1 MDPDEFAAVVTDVL
15 ATLEPPTLSTS
26 TETAAFLAEAVER
39 VVAVYPRPQ
48 RRGLFGVRAVA
59 AAYGVEPAWVAATV
73 RSVHRPVGIAGMKP
87 RFGVRAITEA
97 AGLDSHHVNAMVES
111 GHSHLLASLIAG

>member
-26 TETAAFLAEAVER
+26 TETAAFVAEAVER
-39 VVAVYPRPQ
+39 VAAVYPRPR

-59 AAYGVEPAWVAATV
+59 AAYRVEPAWVAATA
-73 RSVHRPVGIAGMKP
+73 RSVHRPVGIAGMMP
-87 RFGVRAITEA
+87 LFGVRAIAAA
-97 AGLDSHHVNAMVES
+97 AGLDGRQVNAMVGS
-111 GHSHLLASLIAG
+111 GHSHLLVSLVAG

>member
-26 TETAAFLAEAVER
+26 TEMAAFVAEAVER
-39 VVAVYPRPQ
+39 VMAVYPRP
-48 RRGLFGVRAVA
+48 RRRALFGVRAVA
-59 AAYGVEPAWVAATV
+59 AAYRIEPAWLAATA

-87 RFGVRAITEA
+87 RFGVRATADA
-97 AGLDSHHVNAMVES
+97 AGLDGHQVNAMVKS
-111 GHSHLLASLIAG
+111 GHSHLLASLITR

>member
-39 VVAVYPRPQ
+39 VMAVYPRPR
-48 RRGLFGVRAVA
+48 RRGLFGVRA
-59 AAYGVEPAWVAATV
+59 
-73 RSVHRPVGIAGMKP
+73 IA
-87 RFGVRAITEA
+87 EA
-97 AGLDSHHVNAMVES
+97 AGLDGRQVNAIVES
-111 GHSHLLASLIAG
+111 GHSHLLVSLIAG